1 MGVLLW
7 QSFCITSL
15 HFNTSGST
23 CGIDASPVFQ
33 SVIAQVGDDCL
44 VEQGSNTNQRWKIFP
59 VFTEWNG
66 HRKVTVVM
74 WCHQIMCWT
83 SSEQKKLQLFVMHLT
98 QTLGFLS
105 FSIFQWRIWPIWKI
119 NRAHW
124 LGWQLWRKTN
134 QAGSCLLWWT
144 SVTCSPSQPGV
155 AAHRAW
161 RSPRALCGLA
171 ADDSDMCAAEPDTVG
186 LHITIYQ
193 FCQACFCL
201 VTSSMF
207 YAFLKP
213 NWSSCFV
220 LLQHI

>member
-1 MGVLLW
+1 MPPLCFSPSLHKWEMTALLSKVLIQTKDGKYSLYLLNGMDTGRW
-7 QSFCITSL
+7 QSWC
-15 HFNTSGST
+15 
-23 CGIDASPVFQ
+23 DATKWFAGLLPNKKKT
-33 SVIAQVGDDCL
+33 L
-44 VEQGSNTNQRWKIFP
+44 VE
-59 VFTEWNG
+59 
-66 HRKVTVVM
+66 
-74 WCHQIMCWT
+74 
-83 SSEQKKLQLFVMHLT
+83 LFVMHLT

-134 QAGSCLLWWT
+134 QARSCLLWWT
-144 SVTCSPSQPGV
+144 SVTCSPSQPWV

-161 RSPRALCGLA
+161 CSPRALCGLA
-171 ADDSDMCAAEPDTVG
+171 ADDSGMCAAEPDTVG